1 MFDIF
6 FWKWHIQKY
15 YILVLTNMAI
25 HLVEFVVL
33 NEMDVCVCGG
43 GAVETLINKCSLLFI
58 RNIKAS

>member
-1 MFDIF
+1 MFGIF
-6 FWKWHIQKY
+6 LKWHIQKY

-33 NEMDVCVCGG
+33 NEMDVCVWR